1 MRQTSS
7 ADRATPQG
15 REIMLVVGEASG
27 DIHGARLVDALLK
40 RDPTL
45 KIFGVAGERL
55 QQTRFEIL
63 FSVSRLTGMGLV
75 ELAGN
80 FKNLWQAYRL
90 LRRALRERRPS
101 LLVLI
106 DFPEFNLRLAKL
118 ARQLALPVLYYVS
131 PQVWAWRRQR
141 VRQIARWV
149 DRMAVVFPFEV
160 PFYRQHGVDV
170 SFVGHPLLEAI
181 HVQESRETVLG
192 RLGLDPAKPA
202 IALLPG
208 SRRREVEYHLPVMLQ
223 AAARLQRE
231 LAVQF
236 LCVRAGTVDPAMIET
251 ELKRAAVRIP
261 IVGDKR
267 YDAVNASDLAWVA
280 SGTATLETAL
290 LLKPMIVVYRL
301 AVLTYLLARWLVK
314 VDHVAMVNL
323 IADKRVV
330 PELIQSEFNAERLI
344 EESRLLLNDP
354 ERYRNV
360 VDELSRLRDKLGSPG
375 AAERVADLAFSMMQ
389 QKPTFVA
396 ENL

>member
-1 MRQTSS
+1 MQQTSAAS
-7 ADRATPQG
+7 SLAPQG
-15 REIMLVVGEASG
+15 KEVMLVVGEASG
-27 DIHGARLVDALLK
+27 DIHGARLVEALLK
-40 RDPTL
+40 RDPAL

-55 QQTRFEIL
+55 QQTQFESL

-118 ARQLALPVLYYVS
+118 AKQLALPVLYYVS
-131 PQVWAWRRQR
+131 PQVWAWRRRR
-141 VRQIARWV
+141 VRQIAHWV

-160 PFYRQHGVDV
+160 PFYRRHGVEV
-170 SFVGHPLLEAI
+170 TFVGHPLLETI
-181 HVQESRETVLG
+181 HVKESRETVLG
-192 RLGLDPAKPA
+192 RLGLDAAKPT

-208 SRRREVEYHLPVMLQ
+208 SRRPEVEYHLPVMLQ

-231 LAVQF
+231 QTVQF
-236 LCVRAGTVDPAMIET
+236 LCVRAGTVPPAAIET
-251 ELKRAAVRIP
+251 GLKRAALKIP
-261 IVGDKR
+261 MVESNR
-267 YDAVNASDLAWVA
+267 YDAIHASDLVWVA

-301 AVLTYLLARWLVK
+301 AALTYLLARWLVK
-314 VDHVAMVNL
+314 VDHIAMVNL
-323 IADKRVV
+323 IAEKRVV

-344 EESRLLLNDP
+344 EESRLLLDDR
-354 ERYRNV
+354 ERYRTV
-360 VDELSRLRDKLGSPG
+360 VDELARLREKLGLPG
-375 AAERVADLAFSMMQ
+375 AAERVADLAFSMMR
-389 QKPTFVA
+389 
-396 ENL
+396 